1 MASEQAADNFHHA
14 NLVYP
19 YTKFNLPC
27 AARGP
32 DNPHRLIFRGFVDER
47 TIINAEHILQ
57 AETVNVPVEQP
68 PLRYP
73 VMRQPPPRLVQPPP
87 ARGVQQ
93 PPVRGVQPPPARGV
107 RPPQV

>member
-1 MASEQAADNFHHA
+1 MAGNGEHIGNVIGELRLINDMRGEIVRLTRERDDERAQRMAAEQAADNFHHA

-47 TIINAEHILQ
+47 TIIDAEHILQ
-57 AETVNVPVEQP
+57 AETVNVP
-68 PLRYP
+68 
-73 VMRQPPPRLVQPPP
+73 
-87 ARGVQQ
+87 
-93 PPVRGVQPPPARGV
+93 
-107 RPPQV
+107 